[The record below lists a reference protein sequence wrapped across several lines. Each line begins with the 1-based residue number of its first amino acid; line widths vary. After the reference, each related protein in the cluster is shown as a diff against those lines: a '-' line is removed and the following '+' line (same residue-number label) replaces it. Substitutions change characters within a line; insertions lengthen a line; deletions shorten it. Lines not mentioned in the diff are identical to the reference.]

1 MKAKGMKDIA
11 IQKYNE
17 LTSGLTQGFAQR
29 NYSVNGLLHNAS
41 YFNGIMHIHAVQV
54 TEQLVQQWVEDEK
67 TTITYVERRT
77 SKFTISIQLSPH
89 LMYRQ
94 INPCSYV
101 VCRFAIAFFTTSLQL
116 LTIGNQHTLP
126 YYNLST
132 PQGINYIVSIHM
144 LLACLY

>member
-1 MKAKGMKDIA
+1 MDFCTI
-11 IQKYNE
+11 
-17 LTSGLTQGFAQR
+17 S
-29 NYSVNGLLHNAS
+29 SVNGFMHNAS
-41 YFNGIMHIHAVQV
+41 YFNGTMHIHAVQV

-77 SKFTISIQLSPH
+77 SKFTITIQLSPH

-101 VCRFAIAFFTTSLQL
+101 VCMQVCNSIFY
-116 LTIGNQHTLP
+116 N
-126 YYNLST
+126 NLSI
-132 PQGINYIVSIHM
+132 PQGINIVSIHM